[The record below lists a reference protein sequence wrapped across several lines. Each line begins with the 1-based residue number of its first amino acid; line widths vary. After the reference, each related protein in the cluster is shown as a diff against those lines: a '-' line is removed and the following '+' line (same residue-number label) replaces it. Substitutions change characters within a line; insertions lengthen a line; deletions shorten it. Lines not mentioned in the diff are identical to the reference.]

1 MTLSGSISIS
11 LVSATELMTMLRVG
25 LTGGIGSGKSTIASL
40 FAIRGVPIVD
50 TDEIS
55 RSLTEPGQEA
65 FNEIVRIFGDT
76 ILDKDR
82 RIDRDKLRERVF
94 ENPEDRQ
101 NLENILHPR
110 IRIKV
115 QEKLAALETPYVI
128 VVVPLLVESGFID
141 LVDRV
146 LVVDTFEKVQIERTA
161 ARTGLS
167 EQEIRKIMAAQASRA
182 QRLQIA
188 NDVIENNVDRKRLE
202 SEVERMHQWYQTLAT
217 TTR

>member
-1 MTLSGSISIS
+1 
-11 LVSATELMTMLRVG
+11 MLRVG

-40 FAIRGVPIVD
+40 FTMRGVPIID
-50 TDEIS
+50 TDEIA

-65 FNEIVRIFGDT
+65 FSEIVRIFGDA

-94 ENPEDRQ
+94 DNPEDRQ
-101 NLENILHPR
+101 NLEKILHPR
-110 IRIKV
+110 IRAMV
-115 QEKLAALETPYVI
+115 REKLAALEAPYVI
-128 VVVPLLVESGFID
+128 VVVPLLIESGFTD

-146 LVVDTFEKVQIERTA
+146 LVVDTFENVQLQRTA

-167 EQEIRKIMAAQASRA
+167 ESEIRKIMAAQASRA
-182 QRLQIA
+182 QRLQLA
-188 NDVIENNVDRKRLE
+188 NDVIENNADRKRLE
-202 SEVERMHQWYQTLAT
+202 TEVERVHQWYQSLAT